1 MISMKLAVEQ
11 ELNLKGKDFLTLA
24 DFTPEEILG
33 LLDNAKKL
41 KRSSISGEAYHS
53 FKREKSWNDF

>member
-1 MISMKLAVEQ
+1 MYKKLEH

-33 LLDNAKKL
+33 LVT
-41 KRSSISGEAYHS
+41 KRKSKGPSL
-53 FKREKSWNDF
+53 SWNRV